1 MISDIPFFPV
11 VGAFVYHDERALI
24 HVASDLFIGVCAY
37 MCAKRKGFSP
47 VALWAIACGI
57 MAPFLIVLELCRSKN
72 TGKTSLRLISLRLI
86 EYFGTALVLFSII
99 VVFYEFFY
107 QVKI

>member
-24 HVASDLFIGVCAY
+24 HVTADLFIGVCAY

-72 TGKTSLRLISLRLI
+72 PGKTSLRLV